1 MKVMSEE
8 FTQLSELI
16 KAEMR
21 KRDWSTRDLERES
34 GVSRDTVSR
43 LTRGDGP
50 FSAAKL
56 DQIAN
61 ALGLDSDYVKQ
72 LAGII
77 RQRNVII
84 ENPDVLEIAKE
95 LDALSES
102 ARNILIP
109 NIRQLMQAYQNV
121 TLVAEAKAAR
131 PDLADLAEQ
140 LKREKQAKA
149 DKIESV

>member
-131 PDLADLAEQ
+131 PDLAERAEQ

-149 DKIESV
+149 DKIESA